1 MLADVNAT
9 EGTARPPRADAVRS
23 RALLLSAARA
33 VFAERGTEASVADVA
48 HAAGLG
54 KGTVFRHFA
63 SKDDLVAAIVD
74 EMVDD
79 LIVTAEKL
87 LTADDPAAALRDFM
101 AAGIDLQVHNQAFC
115 DVAAGASVRRHPL
128 VRGKIERLE
137 SAVEALVDRAR
148 RAGVVRDD
156 VTGQDLM
163 LLMTGVYQTAA
174 PMLPESPDLWRRY
187 LALTLDGLQPQAAR
201 PLPTPRP

>member
-1 MLADVNAT
+1 MLAGVNAT
-9 EGTARPPRADAVRS
+9 EGTNRPLRADAVRS

-33 VFAERGTEASVADVA
+33 VFAERGTEASVSDVA
-48 HAAGLG
+48 QAAGLG

-79 LIVTAEKL
+79 LIATVEQL
-87 LTADDPAAALRDFM
+87 LTADDPAGALREFM
-101 AAGIDLQVHNQAFC
+101 VAGIELQTHNQAFC
-115 DVAAGASVRRHPL
+115 DVAAGAAVREHPVL
-128 VRGKIERLE
+128 RVKIERLE

-148 RAGVVRDD
+148 RTGAVREDI
-156 VTGQDLM
+156 TGQDLM

-174 PMLPESPDLWRRY
+174 PMLPQSPDLWRRY
-187 LALTLDGLQPQAAR
+187 LALMFDGLQPHAAR
-201 PLPTPRP
+201 PLPG

>member
-1 MLADVNAT
+1 MLAGVNAT
-9 EGTARPPRADAVRS
+9 EGTNRPLRADAVRS

-48 HAAGLG
+48 QAAGL
-54 KGTVFRHFA
+54 GTVFRHFA

-79 LIVTAEKL
+79 LIATVEQL
-87 LTADDPAAALRDFM
+87 LTADDPAGALREFM
-101 AAGIDLQVHNQAFC
+101 VAGIELQTHNQAFC
-115 DVAAGASVRRHPL
+115 DVAAGAAVREHPVL
-128 VRGKIERLE
+128 RVKIERLE

-148 RAGVVRDD
+148 RTGAVREDI
-156 VTGQDLM
+156 TGQDLM

-174 PMLPESPDLWRRY
+174 PMLPQSPDLWRRY
-187 LALTLDGLQPQAAR
+187 LALMFDGLQPHAAR
-201 PLPTPRP
+201 PLPG

>member
-1 MLADVNAT
+1 MNAT
-9 EGTARPPRADAVRS
+9 EGTDRPLRADAVRS

-48 HAAGLG
+48 QAAGLG

-74 EMVDD
+74 EMLDD
-79 LIVTAEKL
+79 LIVTTEKL
-87 LTADDPAAALRDFM
+87 LTANDPAAALREFM
-101 AAGIDLQVHNQAFC
+101 TAGIDLQVHNQAFC

-201 PLPTPRP
+201 PLPTPAPRP